1 MLKPEFMTVH
11 RWLYSSPKASEV
23 IKSPLISSDKRLVF
37 AGDWVGNRQSV
48 GECWALG
55 KEIVE

>member
-1 MLKPEFMTVH
+1 M
-11 RWLYSSPKASEV
+11 
-23 IKSPLISSDKRLVF
+23 IKSPLISGDKRLVF

>member
-1 MLKPEFMTVH
+1 M
-11 RWLYSSPKASEV
+11 

-37 AGDWVGNRQSV
+37 AGDWVGSRQSV

-55 KEIVE
+55 REIVEELYGSGLENKSKL